1 MPETPLHHVHTLLST
16 AHALLY
22 EANDP
27 SLLPL
32 AREIATTMDAV
43 FATMYPE
50 DNEPRKVGLPCNH
63 PAPRDRVQ
71 RDCQSGNSAA
81 EFWADE

>member
-63 PAPRDRVQ
+63 PAPRR
-71 RDCQSGNSAA
+71 RSGSTASSACGRRHGW
-81 EFWADE
+81 E